1 MGNRGRRSPGE
12 VRRSTGKA
20 RRVLVIGYGNPGRL
34 DDGLGP
40 AFARELEQAG
50 LAGVT
55 VEADYQLAVE
65 DAQAVADHEVVV
77 FVDAS
82 LTAPEPF
89 SFRRIE
95 AKPEAHFSS
104 HVVEPEGVLALA
116 RQLFGATTE
125 AYVLG
130 IRGYVF
136 DEFGETISGQ
146 ARANLA
152 SALGFLERVIRA
164 GSFGEAAAEMK
175 EQSVLDSTPSD
186 EDGPCKTGST

>member
-1 MGNRGRRSPGE
+1 MSEDGPRTARR
-12 VRRSTGKA
+12 

-50 LAGVT
+50 LPGVT

-65 DAQAVADHEVVV
+65 DAHALADHDVVV

-89 SFRRIE
+89 SFQRIGPK
-95 AKPEAHFSS
+95 ADAHFSS
-104 HVVEPEGVLALA
+104 HIVEPEGVLALA
-116 RQLFGATTE
+116 RELFGATTA

-136 DEFGETISGQ
+136 DEFGETISERAQ
-146 ARANLA
+146 ANLA
-152 SALGFLERVIRA
+152 AALAFLRRVIVD
-164 GSFGEAAAEMK
+164 GSFDKVA
-175 EQSVLDSTPSD
+175 P
-186 EDGPCKTGST
+186 

>member
-1 MGNRGRRSPGE
+1 MGDGGRSPGQ
-12 VRRSTGKA
+12 V

-50 LAGVT
+50 LPGVT

-65 DAQAVADHEVVV
+65 DAHALADHDVVV

-82 LTAPEPF
+82 LEAAEPF

-95 AKPEAHFSS
+95 PKPGAHFSS
-104 HVVEPEGVLALA
+104 HIVEPEGVLALA
-116 RQLFGATTE
+116 HELFGATTA

-136 DEFGETISGQ
+136 DQFGETISEQ
-146 ARANLA
+146 AQANLA
-152 SALGFLERVIRA
+152 AALAFLRRVIVD
-164 GSFGEAAAEMK
+164 GSFDKAA
-175 EQSVLDSTPSD
+175 P
-186 EDGPCKTGST
+186 

>member
-1 MGNRGRRSPGE
+1 MSEE
-12 VRRSTGKA
+12 V

-40 AFARELEQAG
+40 ALAHELERAG
-50 LAGVT
+50 LPGVT

-65 DAQAVADHEVVV
+65 DAQAVAEHDVVV

-82 LTAPEPF
+82 LTGAEPF
-89 SFRRIE
+89 TFRRIK
-95 AKPEAHFSS
+95 AKPGGHFSS
-104 HVVEPEGVLALA
+104 HIVEPEGVLALA
-116 RQLFGATTE
+116 QELFDATTE

-136 DEFGETISGQ
+136 DAFGETISEQ

-152 SALGFLERVIRA
+152 AALVFLGRVIRE
-164 GSFGEAAAEMK
+164 GSFSEAAE
-175 EQSVLDSTPSD
+175 S
-186 EDGPCKTGST
+186 

>member
-1 MGNRGRRSPGE
+1 MGEGGRSPGE
-12 VRRSTGKA
+12 GW
-20 RRVLVIGYGNPGRL
+20 RVLVIGYGNPGRL

-40 AFARELEQAG
+40 AFASELEQAG
-50 LAGVT
+50 LPGVT

-65 DAQAVADHEVVV
+65 DARALADHDVVV

-104 HVVEPEGVLALA
+104 HIVEPEGVLALA
-116 RQLFGATTE
+116 RELFGARTE

-136 DEFGETISGQ
+136 DEFGETISEQG
-146 ARANLA
+146 RANLA
-152 SALGFLERVIRA
+152 AALAFLERVIRA
-164 GSFGEAAAEMK
+164 GSFGEAAREQK
-175 EQSVLDSTPSD
+175 EQSVPDSTPSD
-186 EDGPCKTGST
+186 EDGPCTTGST